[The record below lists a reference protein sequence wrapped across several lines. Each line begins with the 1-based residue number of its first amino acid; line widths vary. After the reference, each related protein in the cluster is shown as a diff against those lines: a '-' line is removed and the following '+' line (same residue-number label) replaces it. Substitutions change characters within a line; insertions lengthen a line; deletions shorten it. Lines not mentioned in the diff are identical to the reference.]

1 MENILTGKNGDGVG
15 FIRISDGDVSLKS
28 TATMVDGGGR
38 GKNGHSGGKSAT
50 TMVFYK
56 KKQI

>member
-1 MENILTGKNGDGVG
+1 MENILTGKNGDGAG

-38 GKNGHSGGKSAT
+38 GKNGHGGGKSAIIT
-50 TMVFYK
+50 VFYEK
-56 KKQI
+56 EHI